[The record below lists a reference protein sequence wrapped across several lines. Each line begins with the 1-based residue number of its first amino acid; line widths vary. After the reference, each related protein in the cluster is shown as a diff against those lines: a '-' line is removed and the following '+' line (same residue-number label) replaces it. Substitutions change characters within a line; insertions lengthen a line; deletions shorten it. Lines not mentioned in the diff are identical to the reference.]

1 MAPTVTVQMIYRL
14 EQYMDRI
21 LDTKSLAQAIPMH
34 FPRLRYCVV
43 PEKDRKIVM
52 FYMKSKTGQ
61 VILIQGL

>member
-1 MAPTVTVQMIYRL
+1 MAPTVTIQMIYRR
-14 EQYMDRI
+14 EQNMDRI
-21 LDTKSLAQAIPMH
+21 LDTQSLTQTIPMH

-61 VILIQGL
+61 VKLIQGL